1 MGKGEM
7 RRVRLAAPVVIAL
20 ALAGA
25 CSDDTTSE
33 EGTAGS
39 TTTAAPSASS
49 STTATDTADEGS
61 TIEIVDPWCR
71 SNPPMAGRTA
81 CYFTAKNNGETD
93 DAIVKASVATEVA
106 GVVELHE
113 TVPVSEAGGMD
124 EAMAEHMGGGMD
136 EGMSSTTMG
145 EHMSSDTTM
154 GGGMTM
160 RPVESIPLPAGG
172 EAELKPGGLHVM
184 LLELVDPLE
193 EGSTI
198 ALTLELESGETIEV
212 DAEVR
217 AA

>member
-7 RRVRLAAPVVIAL
+7 RRVRLAAPVVLAL
-20 ALAGA
+20 ALAGG
-25 CSDDTTSE
+25 CSDDKTSE

-39 TTTAAPSASS
+39 STTAAPSAAP
-49 STTATDTADEGS
+49 STSATETGVEGS
-61 TIEIVDPWCR
+61 TIDITDPWCR
-71 SNPPMAGRTA
+71 ANPPMAGRTA
-81 CYFTAKNNGETD
+81 CYFTAKNNGDAD
-93 DAIVKASVATEVA
+93 DAILKASVAPEVA

-113 TVPVSEAGGMD
+113 TVPAGDGGGMD
-124 EAMAEHMGGGMD
+124 MSEHMGGGMD
-136 EGMSSTTMG
+136 GG
-145 EHMSSDTTM
+145 MSSDTTM

-172 EAELKPGGLHVM
+172 EAVLKPGGLHVM
-184 LLELVDPLE
+184 LLELVDPLD

-198 ALTLELESGETIEV
+198 TLTLELESGETIEV